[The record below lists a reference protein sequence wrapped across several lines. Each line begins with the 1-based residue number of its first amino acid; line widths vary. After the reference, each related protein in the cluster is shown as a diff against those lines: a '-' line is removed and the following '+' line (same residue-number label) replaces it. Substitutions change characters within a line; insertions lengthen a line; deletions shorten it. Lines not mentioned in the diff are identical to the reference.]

1 MKRQYISV
9 LLACII
15 MLTGCASDG
24 SDGESLSEPLL
35 APTGYPTGTIQ
46 WEYVMINGYMYENI
60 AKFADELPDGFDN
73 YVETTEKLTE
83 EMPHDNLQATWLEAG
98 TGFYYSEEDNSVVYC
113 VQSNNY
119 RVYSR
124 YDYEE

>member
-1 MKRQYISV
+1 MFMVTPKPEDDV
-9 LLACII
+9 
-15 MLTGCASDG
+15 
-24 SDGESLSEPLL
+24 
-35 APTGYPTGTIQ
+35 
-46 WEYVMINGYMYENI
+46 N
-60 AKFADELPDGFDN
+60 ELPAGFDN

-83 EMPHDNLQATWLEAG
+83 EMPQDNLQATWIEAG